1 VKADGVAK
9 RAPFLLA
16 GFVPYQL
23 TYCAWTVSRAL
34 MQELRQFRLNVAE
47 WRIIAI
53 IGSFAPLSTRN
64 LVAYTT
70 LEKTRVSRATSSL
83 IQRGYVVR
91 SIDPVDKRLLL
102 LRLSSRGKTL
112 YRRMVAR
119 ARKFEQALLRGMTVT
134 EVRLVLRQLDRLRK
148 AALAVAAPKRAAG
161 GPDRR

>member
-1 VKADGVAK
+1 MP
-9 RAPFLLA
+9 RSPEAPRFLLA

-53 IGSFAPLSTRN
+53 IGSFAPLSTRH

-83 IQRGYVVR
+83 IRRGYVMR
-91 SIDPVDKRLLL
+91 SIDPEDKRLLL
-102 LRLSSRGKTL
+102 LRLSGRGKTL
-112 YRRMVAR
+112 YRQMVAR
-119 ARKFEQALLRGMTVT
+119 ARRFEQALLRGMTAAEIRRMV
-134 EVRLVLRQLDRLRK
+134 RQLDRLRE
-148 AALAVAAPKRAAG
+148 AALVAVAGAPPRRRRA
-161 GPDRR
+161 